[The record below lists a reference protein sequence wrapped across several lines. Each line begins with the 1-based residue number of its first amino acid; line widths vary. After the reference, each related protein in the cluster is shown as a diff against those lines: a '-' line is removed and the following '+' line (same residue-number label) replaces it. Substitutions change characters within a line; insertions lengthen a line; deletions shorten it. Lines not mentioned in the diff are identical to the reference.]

1 MANDKRPTDD
11 LAPETNNSEQDA
23 DADAQSQRVAE
34 EARLHGTELGLED
47 SEKVSTGDDTDD
59 VPDLVDRMKAMVSS
73 GHIDMDAYRGEPN
86 DDDDVDEL
94 GQAANDDGMDD
105 DGLNPDDT

>member
-1 MANDKRPTDD
+1 MANDNRPTDD
-11 LAPETNNSEQDA
+11 LAPENNNSEQDA

-47 SEKVSTGDDTDD
+47 SEKVSAGDDTAD

-86 DDDDVDEL
+86 DDD
-94 GQAANDDGMDD
+94 NDDGMDG
-105 DGLNPDDT
+105 GLNPDGT